1 MGDLEGFR
9 YSGLIERYR
18 DRLPVDKDT
27 KIISLSEGDTP
38 LIRLDN
44 LMTVSYTHLTLP
56 TKA

>member
-44 LMTVSYTHLTLP
+44 LMR
-56 TKA
+56 